1 MIGIP
6 AGGSS
11 VQYLDTEPMDDPA
24 RWALTWRAWLR
35 KHTEG
40 KETT

>member
-1 MIGIP
+1 VIGIP
-6 AGGSS
+6 AGGFSL
-11 VQYLDTEPMDDPA
+11 QYLAPEPMDDPA

-35 KHTEG
+35 KHSEC